1 MHGVGVGGLAEPDTV
16 LDLGNSGTAVRLLA
30 GICASHGFTTVMT
43 GDASLRRRPMGRI
56 IEPLE
61 RMGARFEARSGGR
74 LPFALIGADQPL
86 PIEYR
91 LPVAS
96 AQVKSAVLLAGLNAP
111 GETRV
116 IEPAPSRDH
125 TERMLRRFGAQVGVE
140 AHADGGSVIAVT
152 GYPELQPCVLTVPGD
167 PSAAAF
173 PMAAALIVPGSDI
186 VIRQVGVNPGR
197 IGLFETLREMGA
209 KIEMGPRRELGS
221 EPLADIAVRAGPLR
235 GVEVPAARAPSM
247 IDEYPILSADRSL
260 CRGHHAAQRPRR
272 AARQGERQARRDRRG
287 TPYAAGVTVTRAG
300 RRARYRGVRRPATRR
315 WLGGD
320 PPRSSHFAMAFLI
333 LGMASGKPM
342 TIDDGSMIGT
352 SYPGFVAD
360 MNRSG
365 SLDCR
370 AVSRHRWSSR
380 STVRRRQGREPSPAA
395 SRRTTGCGTSI
406 PARFT
411 VRLRSACYAQMAIR
425 LRRRRRQRRR
435 ATITAAD
442 LDNPALRERR
452 RGAGGLGRRDPR
464 CCACGYCST
473 ISGASPLS
481 RPVPCWTDGISAP
494 SYARMRR

>member
-1 MHGVGVGGLAEPDTV
+1 MPHPLTSSAAGPLKGTCSVPGDKSISHRALMLGALAVGETRVSGLLEGEDVAATAAALRALGASIERAGDGSWRVHGVGVGGLAEPDAV

-74 LPFALIGADQPL
+74 LPFAVIGADQPL

-91 LPVAS
+91 VPVAS

-173 PMAAALIVPGSDI
+173 PMAAALMVPGSDI

-209 KIEMGPRRELGS
+209 KIETGPRRELGG

-247 IDEYPILSADRSL
+247 IDEYPILSVIAACAEGTTRLSGLAELRVKESDRL
-260 CRGHHAAQRPRR
+260 GATAAGLR
-272 AARQGERQARRDRRG
+272 
-287 TPYAAGVTVTRAG
+287 AAGVSVTEREDG
-300 RRARYRGVRRPATRR
+300 LDIVGC
-315 WLGGD
+315 GG
-320 PPRSSHFAMAFLI
+320 PPRGGGLVATHLDHRIAMAFLI

-342 TIDDGSMIGT
+342 TVDDGSMIGT

-360 MNRSG
+360 MNR
-365 SLDCR
+365 L
-370 AVSRHRWSSR
+370 
-380 STVRRRQGREPSPAA
+380 
-395 SRRTTGCGTSI
+395 
-406 PARFT
+406 
-411 VRLRSACYAQMAIR
+411 
-425 LRRRRRQRRR
+425 
-435 ATITAAD
+435 
-442 LDNPALRERR
+442 
-452 RGAGGLGRRDPR
+452 
-464 CCACGYCST
+464 
-473 ISGASPLS
+473 GAS
-481 RPVPCWTDGISAP
+481 IA
-494 SYARMRR
+494 AQ

>member
-1 MHGVGVGGLAEPDTV
+1 MSDAIATPRVRREDCAGEHVPHPLISSAAGPLKGTCSVPGDKSISHRALMLGALAVGETRVSGLLEGEDVAATAAALRALGAAIERAGDGSWRVHGVGVGGLAEPDAV

-30 GICASHGFTTVMT
+30 GMCASHGFTTVMT

-96 AQVKSAVLLAGLNAP
+96 AQVKSAVLLASLNAP

-173 PMAAALIVPGSDI
+173 PMAAALMVPGSDI
-186 VIRQVGVNPGR
+186 VIRQVGANPGR

-209 KIEMGPRRELGS
+209 KIEMGSRRELGG

-247 IDEYPILSADRSL
+247 IDEYPILSVVAACAEGTTRLSGLAELRVKESDRL
-260 CRGHHAAQRPRR
+260 GATAAGLR
-272 AARQGERQARRDRRG
+272 
-287 TPYAAGVTVTRAG
+287 AAGVTVTERDDG
-300 RRARYRGVRRPATRR
+300 LDIVGCGGPPPGGGLVATHLDHRI
-315 WLGGD
+315 
-320 PPRSSHFAMAFLI
+320 AMAFLT
-333 LGMASGKPM
+333 LGMASGKPV
-342 TIDDGSMIGT
+342 IVDDGSMIGT

-360 MNRSG
+360 MNR
-365 SLDCR
+365 L
-370 AVSRHRWSSR
+370 
-380 STVRRRQGREPSPAA
+380 
-395 SRRTTGCGTSI
+395 
-406 PARFT
+406 
-411 VRLRSACYAQMAIR
+411 
-425 LRRRRRQRRR
+425 
-435 ATITAAD
+435 
-442 LDNPALRERR
+442 
-452 RGAGGLGRRDPR
+452 
-464 CCACGYCST
+464 
-473 ISGASPLS
+473 GASI
-481 RPVPCWTDGISAP
+481 VEQ
-494 SYARMRR
+494 

>member
-1 MHGVGVGGLAEPDTV
+1 MPNPLISSAAGPLKGTCAVPGDKSISHRALMLGALAVGETRVSGLLEGEDVAATAAALRALGATIERDDDGSWRVHGVGVGGLAEPAAV

-173 PMAAALIVPGSDI
+173 PMAAALTVPGSDI
-186 VIRQVGVNPGR
+186 VIRRVGVNPGR

-209 KIEMGPRRELGS
+209 KIETGPRRELGG
-221 EPLADIAVRAGPLR
+221 EPLADIEVRAGPLR

-247 IDEYPILSADRSL
+247 IDEYPILSVVAACAEGTTRLNGLAELRVKESDRL
-260 CRGHHAAQRPRR
+260 GATAAGLR
-272 AARQGERQARRDRRG
+272 
-287 TPYAAGVTVTRAG
+287 AAGVTVTERNDG
-300 RRARYRGVRRPATRR
+300 LDIEGCGGPPPGGGLVATHLDHRI
-315 WLGGD
+315 
-320 PPRSSHFAMAFLI
+320 AMAFLI
-333 LGMASGKPM
+333 LGMASGRPM
-342 TIDDGSMIGT
+342 TVDDGAMIGT

-360 MNRSG
+360 MNR
-365 SLDCR
+365 L
-370 AVSRHRWSSR
+370 
-380 STVRRRQGREPSPAA
+380 
-395 SRRTTGCGTSI
+395 
-406 PARFT
+406 
-411 VRLRSACYAQMAIR
+411 
-425 LRRRRRQRRR
+425 
-435 ATITAAD
+435 
-442 LDNPALRERR
+442 
-452 RGAGGLGRRDPR
+452 
-464 CCACGYCST
+464 
-473 ISGASPLS
+473 GAS
-481 RPVPCWTDGISAP
+481 IA
-494 SYARMRR
+494 AR

>member
-1 MHGVGVGGLAEPDTV
+1 MPNPLISSAAGPLKGTCAVPGDKSISHRALMLGALAVGETRVSGLLEGEDVAATAAALRALGATIERDDDGTWRVHGVGVGGLAEPDGV

-30 GICASHGFTTVMT
+30 GICASHGFTTLMT
-43 GDASLRRRPMGRI
+43 GDASLRGRPMGRI

-91 LPVAS
+91 LPVPS

-125 TERMLRRFGAQVGVE
+125 SERMLRRFGAEVGVE

-152 GYPELQPCVLTVPGD
+152 GYPELQSCVLTVPGD

-197 IGLFETLREMGA
+197 VGLIETLREMDA
-209 KIEMGPRRELGS
+209 RIEMGPRRELGG

-235 GVEVPAARAPSM
+235 AVEVPAARAPSM
-247 IDEYPILSADRSL
+247 IDEYPILSVIAACAEGTTRLNGLAELRVKESDRL
-260 CRGHHAAQRPRR
+260 GATAAGLR
-272 AARQGERQARRDRRG
+272 
-287 TPYAAGVTVTRAG
+287 AAGVTVTERDDG
-300 RRARYRGVRRPATRR
+300 LDIEGCGGPPPGGGLVATHLDHRI
-315 WLGGD
+315 
-320 PPRSSHFAMAFLI
+320 AMAFLI

-342 TIDDGSMIGT
+342 TVDDGSMIGT

-360 MNRSG
+360 MN
-365 SLDCR
+365 
-370 AVSRHRWSSR
+370 
-380 STVRRRQGREPSPAA
+380 
-395 SRRTTGCGTSI
+395 
-406 PARFT
+406 
-411 VRLRSACYAQMAIR
+411 
-425 LRRRRRQRRR
+425 
-435 ATITAAD
+435 
-442 LDNPALRERR
+442 
-452 RGAGGLGRRDPR
+452 GLG
-464 CCACGYCST
+464 
-473 ISGASPLS
+473 AS
-481 RPVPCWTDGISAP
+481 IAE
-494 SYARMRR
+494 Y